1 MRKVENFK
9 KIIVLLIFCFVLLP
23 GMPSAE
29 AKLEVKIEY
38 GVDNKV
44 QMGKGHPVKIEMKNN
59 GDAVKGD
66 LVIFTS
72 PTYNMAGSYVI
83 PVELE
88 SGGSKVIDLSVK
100 GSTDQYSYGYNGN
113 PTDTISFYEGGVENG
128 KEVKLSGNANAK
140 PRFMADN
147 RLILGVLSNNHD
159 AVNYM
164 KLVKYQNEAMELLN
178 IKQEHIPT
186 ESFGLEMFDVILIH
200 DFPISTLTSA
210 QQKALKEWVTNGGSI
225 VYDSK
230 ISMAQ
235 DFGELTDLLL
245 IDPIKET
252 NITALNSESTFPN
265 LPVYTGEMK
274 YDDVKVLVKE
284 GETPLTVLKTFGA
297 GTVTQVTSSLS
308 NAAWSGWDGVGTWWN
323 SIMQKAS
330 TKNVATYK
338 APLLEEIS
346 HQLSAIGE
354 TFPGSIVS
362 VPLLIG
368 AFVLYLII
376 LIPVLYFILKK
387 TDKREHA
394 WWIIPGIAVFTSV
407 AVFGIGA
414 KDRIA
419 GTQIN
424 ESSILVLNGET
435 KYASGFGVAS
445 ILTNSGGKYRVETEH
460 EQTDFFPVTYGYND
474 NIDLMKNYAYLQ
486 AGGNGTDITFNDVEY
501 WSIRTSVG
509 NVNNVELGAW
519 DYELTVKDGKV
530 VGNIQNGLT
539 YELQDAYLLSG
550 RYAQKL
556 GSIKAG
562 EAKQIEF
569 DIPKGNIANVLASP
583 NYAAL
588 TNAFPDFSNS
598 MYQQGGP
605 MQIEKSELQSYKQF
619 QMLDMLLNRKN
630 VFSETDQPIIV
641 GYITQDLLGTKVNGK
656 KSNNHSLHL
665 VAIPVTI
672 NNDGSGSFSFSEE
685 QFSPK
690 IAITEGESGNIFH
703 NGLDYGEPF
712 IHVSDGSYTIS
723 YQLPEMISKDRDSFT
738 KLKLKLKTR
747 DGNLEYFIKNQKTG
761 ELISLENKSSITIEE
776 EVKDLISN
784 QNGIDL
790 VIKAPVNF
798 EEQLEIPGIELEGEL
813 SQ

>member
-1 MRKVENFK
+1 MRDMERIKKV
-9 KIIVLLIFCFVLLP
+9 IVLLLYCLILLP

-44 QMGKGHPVKIEMKNN
+44 QMGRGHPVKIEMKNN

-88 SGGSKVIDLSVK
+88 AGGTKVIELSVK
-100 GSTDQYSYGYNGN
+100 GSTDQYSYGYSGK
-113 PTDTISFYEGGVENG
+113 PTDTISFYDGGVENG
-128 KEVKLSGNANAK
+128 KEVGLSGNANAK

-178 IKQEHIPT
+178 IKKEHIPT
-186 ESFGLEMFDVILIH
+186 ESFGLEMFDVIMIH

-210 QQKALKEWVTNGGSI
+210 QQNALKEWVINGGSI

-230 ISMAQ
+230 INMLQ
-235 DFGELTDLLL
+235 DFGELTDFLLL
-245 IDPIKET
+245 DPSKET
-252 NITALNSESTFPN
+252 NILSVNSESAFPN
-265 LPVYTGEMK
+265 LPVFTGEMK
-274 YDDVKVLVKE
+274 QDDVQVIVKE
-284 GETPLTVLKTFGA
+284 GETPLSIVKTFGT
-297 GTVTQVTSSLS
+297 GTVTQVASSLS
-308 NAAWSGWDGVGTWWN
+308 NAEWSNWDGVGTWWN
-323 SIMQKAS
+323 SVTQKAS
-330 TKNVATYK
+330 SKNVATYN
-338 APLLEEIS
+338 APLLEELS
-346 HQLSAIGE
+346 YQLSAIGE

-376 LIPVLYFILKK
+376 LIPVLYIILKK

-407 AVFGIGA
+407 MVFGIGA

-424 ESSILVLNGET
+424 ESSILVLE
-435 KYASGFGVAS
+435 KDSKLASGFGVAS

-460 EQTDFFPVTYGYND
+460 EQTDFFPVTYSYND

-486 AGGNGTDITFNDVEY
+486 AGGSGTDITFNDVEY

-509 NVNNVELGAW
+509 YVNNVELGTLE
-519 DYELTVKDGKV
+519 YELTVKDGKV
-530 VGNIQNGLT
+530 VGNIQNGLA
-539 YELQDAYLLSG
+539 YELKSAHLLSG
-550 RYAQKL
+550 TNAQKL
-556 GSIKAG
+556 GDIKAG

-583 NYAAL
+583 NYAAVS
-588 TNAFPDFSNS
+588 NAFPNFGGS
-598 MYQQGGP
+598 MYQHGGP
-605 MQIEKSELQSYKQF
+605 VQIEKSELQSYKQF
-619 QMLDMLLNRKN
+619 QMLDMLLNRKDI
-630 VFSETDQPIIV
+630 FSGTDQPFLV

-656 KSNNHSLHL
+656 KANNHSLHL

-672 NNDGSGSFSFSEE
+672 QNEGSGSFSFAAE

-690 IAITEGESGNIFH
+690 LTVTEGESGNIFH

-723 YQLPEMISKDRDSFT
+723 YQLPEMISKERDIFN
-738 KLKLKLKTR
+738 KLKLKLKSR
-747 DGNLEYFIKNQKTG
+747 NVNLEYFIVNQETK
-761 ELISLENKSSITIEE
+761 ELVPLENKSSITIEE
-776 EVKDLISN
+776 KVKEFISN

-798 EEQLEIPGIELEGEL
+798 EDQLEIPGIELEGEL

>member
-1 MRKVENFK
+1 MRNIESIK
-9 KIIVLLIFCFVLLP
+9 KIIVLLLFCLVLLP

-44 QMGKGHPVKIEMKNN
+44 QMGRGHTVKIEMKNN
-59 GDAVKGD
+59 GDVVKGD

-88 SGGSKVIDLSVK
+88 AGGSKVIELSVK
-100 GSTDQYSYGYNGN
+100 GSTDQYSYGYSGK
-113 PTDTISFYEGGVENG
+113 PTDAISFYDGGVEKG
-128 KEVKLSGNANAK
+128 MEVKLSGNANAK

-178 IKQEHIPT
+178 IKQENIPT
-186 ESFGLEMFDVILIH
+186 ESFGLEMFDVIMIH
-200 DFPISTLTSA
+200 DFLISTLTSA
-210 QQKALKEWVTNGGSI
+210 QQNALKEWVINGGSI

-230 ISMAQ
+230 INMAQ
-235 DFGELTDLLL
+235 DFGELTDFLLL
-245 IDPIKET
+245 DPSKET
-252 NITALNSESTFPN
+252 NISSIDNESAFPN
-265 LPVYTGEMK
+265 LPVFTGEMK
-274 YDDVKVLVKE
+274 QNDVQVLVKE
-284 GETPLTVLKTFGA
+284 GDTPLTIMKAFGA

-308 NAAWSGWDGVGTWWN
+308 NPEWSGWDGVGSWWN
-323 SIMQKAS
+323 SVMQKAS
-330 TKNVATYK
+330 SKNVATYN
-338 APLLEEIS
+338 APLLEELS

-376 LIPVLYFILKK
+376 LIPVLYIILKK

-394 WWIIPGIAVFTSV
+394 WWIIPGIALFTSV
-407 AVFGIGA
+407 VVFGIGA
-414 KDRIA
+414 KDRIS

-424 ESSILVLNGET
+424 ESSILVLE
-435 KYASGFGVAS
+435 KDSKFASGFGVAS

-486 AGGNGTDITFNDVEY
+486 AGESGTDITFNNVEY

-509 NVNNVELGAW
+509 NVNNVELGTLE
-519 DYELTVKDGKV
+519 YEMTVKDGKV
-530 VGNIQNGLT
+530 VGNIQNGLA
-539 YELQDAYLLSG
+539 YELKSAYILSG
-550 RYAQKL
+550 TNAQKL
-556 GSIKAG
+556 GDIKAG

-583 NYAAL
+583 NYAAVSK
-588 TNAFPDFSNS
+588 AFPNFGAS
-598 MYQQGGP
+598 MYQHGGP
-605 MQIEKSELQSYKQF
+605 VQIEKWELQSYKQF
-619 QMLDMLLNRKN
+619 QMLDMLLNRKDI
-630 VFSETDQPIIV
+630 FSGTDQPVLV

-672 NNDGSGSFSFSEE
+672 QNEGSGSFSFTEE

-690 IAITEGESGNIFH
+690 LTITEGETGDIYH
-703 NGLDYGEPF
+703 NGLEYGEPF
-712 IHVSDGSYTIS
+712 IHVSDGSYTLS
-723 YQLPEMISKDRDSFT
+723 YQLPEMIAKERDSFN
-738 KLKLKLKTR
+738 KLKLKLKSR
-747 DGNLEYFIKNQKTG
+747 DVNLEYFIVNQETKD
-761 ELISLENKSSITIEE
+761 LVPLDNKSSITIEE
-776 EVKDLISN
+776 KVKDFISN
-784 QNGIDL
+784 QNGIEI

-798 EEQLEIPGIELEGEL
+798 EDQLEIPGIGLEGEL
-813 SQ
+813 GK

>member
-1 MRKVENFK
+1 MRNVESIK
-9 KIIVLLIFCFVLLP
+9 KIIVLLLFCLVLLP

-44 QMGKGHPVKIEMKNN
+44 QMGRGHPVKIQMKNN

-88 SGGSKVIDLSVK
+88 AGGTKVIELSVK
-100 GSTDQYSYGYNGN
+100 GSTDQYSYTYSGK
-113 PTDTISFYEGGVENG
+113 PTDTISFYDGGVEKG
-128 KEVKLSGNANAK
+128 KEVSLSGNANAK

-186 ESFGLEMFDVILIH
+186 ESFGLEMFDVIMIH

-210 QQKALKEWVTNGGSI
+210 QQNALMEWVNNGGSI

-230 ISMAQ
+230 INMTQ
-235 DFGELTDLLL
+235 DFGELTDFLLL
-245 IDPIKET
+245 DPSKET
-252 NITALNSESTFPN
+252 NISSINSESAFPN
-265 LPVYTGEMK
+265 LPVFTGEMK
-274 YDDVKVLVKE
+274 QDDVQVIVKE
-284 GETPLTVLKTFGA
+284 GETPLTIMKTFGA
-297 GTVTQVTSSLS
+297 GTVTQVASSLS
-308 NAAWSGWDGVGTWWN
+308 NAEWSNWDGAGTWWN
-323 SIMQKAS
+323 SVAQKAS
-330 TKNVATYK
+330 SKNVATYN
-338 APLLEEIS
+338 APLLEELS
-346 HQLSAIGE
+346 HQMSAIGE

-376 LIPVLYFILKK
+376 LIPVLYIILKK

-407 AVFGIGA
+407 VVFGIGA
-414 KDRIA
+414 KDRIS

-424 ESSILVLNGET
+424 ESSILVLE
-435 KYASGFGVAS
+435 KDSKFASGFGVAS

-486 AGGNGTDITFNDVEY
+486 AGGSGTDITFNDVEY

-509 NVNNVELGAW
+509 NVNNVELGTLE
-519 DYELTVKDGKV
+519 YELTVKDGKV
-530 VGNIQNGLT
+530 IGNIQNGLA
-539 YELQDAYLLSG
+539 YELKSALILSG
-550 RYAQKL
+550 TNAQKL
-556 GSIKAG
+556 GDIKAG

-583 NYAAL
+583 NYAAVS
-588 TNAFPDFSNS
+588 NAFPNFGAS
-598 MYQQGGP
+598 MYQHGGP
-605 MQIEKSELQSYKQF
+605 VQIEKSELQSYKRF
-619 QMLDMLLNRKN
+619 QMLDMLLNRKDI
-630 VFSETDQPIIV
+630 FSGTDQPVLV

-672 NNDGSGSFSFSEE
+672 QNEGSGNFSFTEE
-685 QFSPK
+685 QFSPEL
-690 IAITEGESGNIFH
+690 AVTEGESGNIFH

-712 IHVSDGSYTIS
+712 IHVSDGSYTLS
-723 YQLPEMISKDRDSFT
+723 YQLPEMISKERDNFN
-738 KLKLKLKTR
+738 KLKLKLKSR
-747 DGNLEYFIKNQKTG
+747 DVNLEYFIINQETK
-761 ELISLENKSSITIEE
+761 ELVPLENKSSITIEE
-776 EVKDLISN
+776 KVKDFISN
-784 QNGIDL
+784 ENGIDL

-798 EEQLEIPGIELEGEL
+798 EDQLEIPGIELEGEL